1 MKTYELF
8 TEAISAKRLAQLPP
22 EKRKAAEEKMK
33 ADGLTPEEDKKS
45 SAIVPTKG
53 KITEPKGQLAKPSG
67 FKPADV
73 GGKMVRAKKNAIQHQ
88 DRVQKTK
95 VKVDPP
101 RPQRPGTSRTYD
113 EFKQED
119 KKEEEKKKKEKE
131 KKDKPKPKPRGIG
144 LKRLGKE
151 LVKGR
156 ANVNPAVSGGIA
168 GSSTL
173 MKHTGGSR
181 HF

>member
-73 GGKMVRAKKNAIQHQ
+73 GGKMVRAKKNAIKHQ

-95 VKVDPP
+95 VKVHPP

-113 EFKQED
+113 EFKQDD

-131 KKDKPKPKPRGIG
+131 KKDKKKLPDLR
-144 LKRLGKE
+144 LKKLGKE

-156 ANVNPAVSGGIA
+156 ANVNPAVSGGTA